1 MLCQVHN
8 DEAVNFFKNE
18 LKTSSKLVAVDYYM
32 YSYFNFIFFEQDG
45 FDLFKVI
52 KYMYV
57 YNMITIHESHL
68 IEH

>member
-32 YSYFNFIFFEQDG
+32 YSYLILFFLNRMDSIY
-45 FDLFKVI
+45 LKSLNI
-52 KYMYV
+52 CMY
-57 YNMITIHESHL
+57 II
-68 IEH
+68 